1 MKIVAFVVGT
11 FMLSASCMQKE
22 SSGCT
27 AQSPTV
33 EEPVMINF
41 ATANNIT
48 YTKHSSG
55 ILYQIIDAG
64 YGATPNSSSVITV
77 YYVGKRMDGSVFDQ
91 TSGNPFTNSLSG
103 LIEGWRIGLPLIK
116 KGGKI
121 RMIIPSALAYG
132 CTGAGSD
139 IAPNSPIYFEIQL
152 LNVQ

>member
-1 MKIVAFVVGT
+1 MKIVAFVVGI

-41 ATANNIT
+41 ANANSIT

-55 ILYQIIDAG
+55 ILYQIVDPG
-64 YGATPNSSSVITV
+64 YGATPNISSKITV
-77 YYVGKRMDGSVFDQ
+77 EYTGKRMDGSVFDK
-91 TSGNPFTNSLSG
+91 TAGNPFSNLLGG

-121 RMIIPSALAYG
+121 RLIIPSALAYG
-132 CTGAGSD
+132 CTGAGAD

-152 LNVQ
+152 LNVE